1 MSDKIRSQNL
11 THLDSRKCSPTVKI
25 ARAVANKCR
34 SSRDGAV
41 VDEVVV
47 VEINS
52 YAVVESIYKPCLLIS
67 TSTIEVTPLRRECW
81 EGPMPHAADSIVGR
95 SPTLFVYLSATF
107 PPTPVLHT
115 RGCLTTVFQPMAPM
129 PHHAQ
134 LNKRRIH
141 LHPRLHTSRFKSTS
155 SRNCR
160 LTPQN
165 APALSHWTGPTS
177 ARSSSP
183 FLLKFLRAVL
193 MIQSQGKWFEFN
205 AEGMVV
211 VDAMSAEEL
220 IIHSFNQHRW
230 RYLLWKMA
238 T

>member
-1 MSDKIRSQNL
+1 MCCKCRGVSQVSDKIRSQNL
-11 THLDSRKCSPTVKI
+11 THLDSRKRSPTVKI
-25 ARAVANKCR
+25 ARAVANECR

-52 YAVVESIYKPCLLIS
+52 YAVVESIYKPRLLIS

-81 EGPMPHAADSIVGR
+81 EGPTPHAADSIVGR
-95 SPTLFVYLSATF
+95 SPALFVYLSATF

-115 RGCLTTVFQPMAPM
+115 RACLTTVFRPMAPM

-141 LHPRLHTSRFKSTS
+141 LPPRSHTSRFKSSS
-155 SRNCR
+155 SRNCS

-165 APALSHWTGPTS
+165 APALSHWTCPTS

-183 FLLKFLRAVL
+183 FLLK
-193 MIQSQGKWFEFN
+193 S
-205 AEGMVV
+205 
-211 VDAMSAEEL
+211 
-220 IIHSFNQHRW
+220 
-230 RYLLWKMA
+230 
-238 T
+238 